1 MANGIASLRGYQE
14 IPDVYANI
22 LAAIRSGAS
31 QQVLPDTLKG
41 EQRAE
46 WMRDLDYLGTD
57 TTQVNQQG
65 IYNLFRDELPE
76 LLELVSQLH
85 PEESRNKDRLLA
97 IEPYSGGTAGRANV
111 GGTYYPDEHKINL
124 NLLLPTAGSDVG
136 GHFNIFQT
144 QEDWESSP
152 AENVRRILFHELGH
166 AAGTFSRGWSP
177 LSGFDLSTWKQRTG
191 EIHPDNFA
199 AILQAVRSAS
209 PEDSRRDVLDEAQ
222 RLNWADT
229 SGYKYR
235 TGEGGDR
242 IARRQPGWVGPENYT
257 GYGLRND
264 PLVVNP
270 SYVRRVSRI
279 QRNQMRPTLERI
291 LATPMYEGHSL
302 NEPVAAEGLGG
313 KWHRGIRS
321 LRNLWDRVRS

>member
-97 IEPYSGGTAGRANV
+97 IEPYSGGTAGRAND
-111 GGTYYPDEHKINL
+111 G
-124 NLLLPTAGSDVG
+124 
-136 GHFNIFQT
+136 
-144 QEDWESSP
+144 
-152 AENVRRILFHELGH
+152 
-166 AAGTFSRGWSP
+166 
-177 LSGFDLSTWKQRTG
+177 
-191 EIHPDNFA
+191 
-199 AILQAVRSAS
+199 
-209 PEDSRRDVLDEAQ
+209 
-222 RLNWADT
+222 
-229 SGYKYR
+229 
-235 TGEGGDR
+235 
-242 IARRQPGWVGPENYT
+242 
-257 GYGLRND
+257 
-264 PLVVNP
+264 
-270 SYVRRVSRI
+270 
-279 QRNQMRPTLERI
+279 
-291 LATPMYEGHSL
+291 
-302 NEPVAAEGLGG
+302 
-313 KWHRGIRS
+313 
-321 LRNLWDRVRS
+321 